1 MEIVSIEEGT
11 FNFLAQEVTENPPNL
26 AWLEHSLYFAGL
38 KGFLSTFP
46 ISQQPSLSVKSTLF
60 LYSAL
65 VFSLELKHLRLDIL
79 K

>member
-1 MEIVSIEEGT
+1 MEIISIEEGT
-11 FNFLAQEVTENPPNL
+11 FNFLAQEVTENLPNL
-26 AWLEHSLYFAGL
+26 AWLEHSLYFA
-38 KGFLSTFP
+38 GFLSTFP

-65 VFSLELKHLRLDIL
+65 VFLLELKHLSLDIL